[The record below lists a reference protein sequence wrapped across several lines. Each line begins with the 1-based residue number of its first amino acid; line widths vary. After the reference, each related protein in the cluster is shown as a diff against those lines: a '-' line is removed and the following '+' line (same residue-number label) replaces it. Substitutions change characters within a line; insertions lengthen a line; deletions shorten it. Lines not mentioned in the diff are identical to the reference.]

1 MEKGKNHILNYQE
14 LALVLISLLVLTTI
28 TVFVADLHMGAFS
41 VAVALTIAC
50 IKVFIVLS
58 YFMHLRYGKLFI
70 KLMVGGVFT
79 MFVLVV
85 IITFIDYFFR

>member
-1 MEKGKNHILNYQE
+1 MEKEKQHILNYRE

-41 VAVALTIAC
+41 VAVALIIAC

-58 YFMHLRYGKLFI
+58 YFMHLRYEKLFI